1 MMNSNYIHWP
11 NWPQN
16 RTAIVAEVGTNH
28 GGDKD
33 LAWEMIISAHE
44 NGADFV
50 KLQSFVTEEFFHS
63 SLEYYSSTKSLEL
76 SFEEQQVLFKKA
88 GEEGIKLITT
98 PFDFKSVDL
107 VNEFAPAAFKI
118 ASMDNDNIPLLRY
131 VAEKQMPIIVS
142 TGMADLGEIQKIVE
156 VVHSTGNDRLILLH
170 CISDYPPK
178 PEDLVL
184 SMIDVLKSAFNQFVG
199 FSDHTVGITSS
210 CIAISMGVAVIEKHF
225 TTDRSLAKRFPD
237 ADHEISIEPG
247 ELRNLREI
255 SESVP
260 IMIGHAPR
268 QLTENEVKGRTIFRR
283 GLYAR
288 RDISAGENLT
298 LGNTVFLRPV
308 KGISVG
314 KWDEVSGMK
323 VNKNIPKNTPIFFS
337 DIGL

>member
-1 MMNSNYIHWP
+1 MNCNYIHWP

-16 RTAIVAEVGTNH
+16 RTAIIAEVGTNH

-33 LAWEMIISAHE
+33 LAWELIRSAHE

-50 KLQSFVTEEFFHS
+50 KLQSFVTEEFFHP
-63 SLEYYSSTKSLEL
+63 SLEYYSSTESLEL
-76 SFEEQQVLFKKA
+76 SFDVQRTLFKKA

-98 PFDFKSVDL
+98 PFDLKSVDL

-118 ASMDNDNIPLLRY
+118 ASMDNDNIPLIRY
-131 VAEKQMPIIVS
+131 IAEKQRPILVS
-142 TGMADLGEIQKIVE
+142 TGMADLGEIQKIIE
-156 VVHSTGNDRLILLH
+156 VVTNTGNDKLILLH

-178 PEDLVL
+178 PQDLTL
-184 SMIDVLKSAFNQFVG
+184 SMIDVLKSTFNQFVG
-199 FSDHTVGITSS
+199 FSDHTIGVTSS
-210 CIAISMGVAVIEKHF
+210 FIAISLGVAVIEKHF
-225 TTDRSLAKRFPD
+225 TTDRLLARRIPD

-247 ELRNLREI
+247 ELKCLREF

-268 QLTENEVKGRTIFRR
+268 QLTENEVKGRTTLRR

-288 RDISAGENLT
+288 RDISAGESLT
-298 LGNTVFLRPV
+298 LENTMFLRPV

-314 KWDEVSGMK
+314 KWDEVAGMK
-323 VNKNIPKNTPIFFS
+323 VNKYLLQNAPITFS